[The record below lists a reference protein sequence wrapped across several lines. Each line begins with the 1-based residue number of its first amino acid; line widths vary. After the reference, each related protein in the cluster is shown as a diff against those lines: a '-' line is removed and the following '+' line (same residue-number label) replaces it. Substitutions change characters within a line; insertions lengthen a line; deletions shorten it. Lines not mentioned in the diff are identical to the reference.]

1 MAQLGVRV
9 TLEEVSRNLAAH
21 FGRVFDCEML
31 YEAPVLAA
39 AEREN
44 S

>member
-9 TLEEVSRNLAAH
+9 TLQEVSRSLAAH

-31 YEAPVLAA
+31 HEAAVLA
-39 AEREN
+39 AERE